1 MLVRERMTRNPV
13 LCAPDLPVND
23 AFDLM
28 KKERIRRIPVV
39 EKNGKLAGIVSDKD
53 LLRVSPSPA
62 TTLSAFEIPYL
73 LSKVKVSDV
82 MTKNVITVNE
92 DTPIE
97 DAARIMVDN
106 KIGGL
111 PVVNEDGVVVGII
124 TETDIFK
131 TFLELI
137 GARKHGVRITMYV
150 KDVRGELARVAKAVA
165 DVGGDIVATVEVP
178 GTDSTNYEVLLKVT
192 DASKDAVVEAL
203 KPIAVRIVDV
213 REG

>member
-13 LCAPDLPVND
+13 LCSLDLPVND

-28 KKERIRRIPVV
+28 KKERIRRLPVV
-39 EKNGKLAGIVSDKD
+39 DKNGKLVGIVSDKD

-62 TTLSAFEIPYL
+62 TTLSAYEIPYL
-73 LSKVKVSDV
+73 LSKVKVNDV
-82 MTKNVITVNE
+82 MTKKVITVSE

-111 PVVNEDGVVVGII
+111 PVVNESNAVVGII

-131 TFLELI
+131 TFLELL
-137 GARKHGVRITMYV
+137 GARKTGVRITMYV
-150 KDVRGELARVAKAVA
+150 KDRRGELARMAKAVA
-165 DVGGDIVATVEVP
+165 DVGGNIVATVEMP
-178 GTDSTNYEVLLKVT
+178 GTDSTNYEVLWKVT
-192 DASKDAVVEAL
+192 EAPKEAVVEAL
-203 KPIAVRIVDV
+203 KPIVERIVDV

>member
-1 MLVRERMTRNPV
+1 MLIRERMTRSPV
-13 LCAPDLPVND
+13 LCTPDMRVSD

-28 KKERIRRIPVV
+28 KKQRIRRMPVV
-39 EKNGKLAGIVSDKD
+39 DKNGKLVGIVSDKD
-53 LLRVSPSPA
+53 LLRVTPSPA
-62 TTLSAFEIPYL
+62 TTLSAYEIPYL

-82 MTKNVITVNE
+82 MTKKVITVAE

-111 PVVNEDGVVVGII
+111 PVVNESNTVVGII

-137 GARKHGVRITMYV
+137 GARKPGVRITMYV
-150 KDVRGELARVAKAVA
+150 KDVRGELARIARAVA
-165 DVGGDIVATVEVP
+165 DVGGNIVATVEVP

-192 DASKDAVVEAL
+192 EASKEVVVEAL

>member
-13 LCAPDLPVND
+13 LCAPDLPVNE

-28 KKERIRRIPVV
+28 KKERIRRMPVV
-39 EKNGKLAGIVSDKD
+39 DKSGKLIGIVSDKD

-73 LSKVKVSDV
+73 LSKVKVNDV
-82 MTKNVITVNE
+82 MTKKVITVTE
-92 DTPIE
+92 ETPIE
-97 DAARIMVDN
+97 DAARTMADN

-111 PVVNEDGVVVGII
+111 PVVGEGGAVAGII

-137 GARKHGVRITMYV
+137 GARKPGVRITMYV
-150 KDVRGELARVAKAVA
+150 KDVRGELARVAQAVA
-165 DVGGDIVATVEVP
+165 EAGGDIVATVGLP
-178 GTDSTNYEVLLKVT
+178 GTDSTNYEILLKVT
-192 DASKDAVVEAL
+192 NVSKDAIVEAL

>member
-1 MLVRERMTRNPV
+1 MLVRERMTRHPV
-13 LCAPDLPVND
+13 LCPPDLPVNE

-39 EKNGKLAGIVSDKD
+39 DKHGKLVGIVSDKD

-62 TTLSAFEIPYL
+62 TTLSAYELPYL
-73 LSKVKVSDV
+73 LSKVKVGDV
-82 MTKNVITVNE
+82 MTKQVITVVE

-111 PVVNEDGVVVGII
+111 PVVNESDAVMGII

-137 GARKHGVRITMYV
+137 GARKPGVRITMYV
-150 KDVRGELARVAKAVA
+150 KDVRGELARMAKAVA
-165 DVGGDIVATVEVP
+165 DVGGNIVATVEVP

-192 DASKDAVVEAL
+192 EAPKDAVVEAL

>member
-1 MLVRERMTRNPV
+1 MLVRERMTRYPV
-13 LCAPDLPVND
+13 LCPPDLSVNE

-39 EKNGKLAGIVSDKD
+39 DKNGKLVGIVSDKD

-62 TTLSAFEIPYL
+62 TTLSAYEIPYL
-73 LSKVKVSDV
+73 LSKVKVGDV
-82 MTKNVITVNE
+82 MTKKVITVIE

-111 PVVNEDGVVVGII
+111 PVVSEATVVVGII

-131 TFLELI
+131 TFLELL
-137 GARKHGVRITMYV
+137 GARRAGVRITMYV
-150 KDVRGELARVAKAVA
+150 KDVRGELARVAQAVA
-165 DVGGDIVATVEVP
+165 EVGGNIIASVEVP
-178 GTDSTNYEVLLKVT
+178 GTDSTNYEVLLKVC
-192 DASKDAVVEAL
+192 DVSKEAIVEAL

>member
-1 MLVRERMTRNPV
+1 MLTHERMTRNPV
-13 LCAPDLPVND
+13 LCSSDLSVND

-28 KKERIRRIPVV
+28 KKERIRRMPVV
-39 EKNGKLAGIVSDKD
+39 DKGGKLVGIVSDKD

-62 TTLSAFEIPYL
+62 TTLSVYEIPYL
-73 LSKVKVSDV
+73 LSKVKVGDV
-82 MTKNVITVNE
+82 MTKQVITITE

-111 PVVNEDGVVVGII
+111 PVVSEATVVVGII

-131 TFLELI
+131 TFLELL
-137 GARKHGVRITMYV
+137 GARRAGVRITMYV
-150 KDVRGELARVAKAVA
+150 KDVRGELARVAQAVA
-165 DVGGDIVATVEVP
+165 EVGGNIIASVEVP
-178 GTDSTNYEVLLKVT
+178 GTDSTNYEVLLKVC
-192 DASKDAVVEAL
+192 DASKDALVEAL

>member
-1 MLVRERMTRNPV
+1 MLIRERMTRNPV
-13 LCAPDLPVND
+13 LCAPDVSVTD

-28 KKERIRRIPVV
+28 KKSRIRRMPVV
-39 EKNGKLAGIVSDKD
+39 DKSGKLVGIVSDKD

-73 LSKVKVSDV
+73 LSKVKVNDV
-82 MTKNVITVNE
+82 MIKKVITVTE

-97 DAARIMVDN
+97 EAARIMVDN

-111 PVVNEDGVVVGII
+111 PVVNEKNAVVGII

-137 GARKHGVRITMYV
+137 GARRKGVRITMYV
-150 KDVRGELARVAKAVA
+150 KDVRGELARVGQAVA
-165 DVGGDIVATVEVP
+165 DIGGNIIATVEVP
-178 GTDSTNYEVLLKVT
+178 GSDSTNYEVLLKVI
-192 DASKDAVVEAL
+192 DVSKEAVVAAL
-203 KPIAVRIVDV
+203 QPIVERIIDV
-213 REG
+213 RES

>member
-13 LCAPDLPVND
+13 LCHPDLPVTD
-23 AFDLM
+23 AFDLI
-28 KKERIRRIPVV
+28 KKEHIRRIPVTD
-39 EKNGKLAGIVSDKD
+39 KNGKLVGIVSDKD
-53 LLRVSPSPA
+53 LMRVSPSPA
-62 TTLSAFEIPYL
+62 TTLSAYEIPYL
-73 LSKVKVSDV
+73 LAKVKVNDV
-82 MTKNVITVNE
+82 MTKHVITVTE

-111 PVVNEDGVVVGII
+111 PVVNDAGVVVGII

-137 GARKHGVRITMYV
+137 GARKPGVRITMYV
-150 KDVRGELARVAKAVA
+150 KDVRGELARVAQAVA
-165 DVGGDIVATVEVP
+165 DVGGNIVATVEVP
-178 GTDSTNYEVLLKVT
+178 GSDSTNYEVLLKVCE
-192 DASKDAVVEAL
+192 ASKEAL
-203 KPIAVRIVDV
+203 VAALTPIAVRIVDV

>member
-1 MLVRERMTRNPV
+1 MLIRERMTRNPV
-13 LCAPDLPVND
+13 LCAADVPVTD

-28 KKERIRRIPVV
+28 KKSHIRRIPVV
-39 EKNGKLAGIVSDKD
+39 DKAGKLVGIVSDKD

-62 TTLSAFEIPYL
+62 TTLSAYEIPYL

-82 MTKNVITVNE
+82 MTKKVITVTE

-97 DAARIMVDN
+97 EAARIMVDN

-111 PVVNEDGVVVGII
+111 PVVDEGDIVVGII

-137 GARKHGVRITMYV
+137 GARRSGVRITMYV
-150 KDVRGELARVAKAVA
+150 KDVRGELARVGQAVA
-165 DVGGDIVATVEVP
+165 DIGGNIIATVEVP
-178 GTDSTNYEVLLKVT
+178 GTDSTNYEVLLKVI
-192 DASKDAVVEAL
+192 DVSKEAVVEAL

>member
-13 LCAPDLPVND
+13 LCSPDLPVND

-28 KKERIRRIPVV
+28 KKERIRRLPVV
-39 EKNGKLAGIVSDKD
+39 DKNGKLVGIVSDKD

-62 TTLSAFEIPYL
+62 TTLSAYEIPYL
-73 LSKVKVSDV
+73 LSKVKVNDV
-82 MTKNVITVNE
+82 MTKKVITVSE

-111 PVVNEDGVVVGII
+111 PVVNESNAVVGII

-131 TFLELI
+131 TFLELL
-137 GARKHGVRITMYV
+137 GARKTGVRITMYV
-150 KDVRGELARVAKAVA
+150 KDRRGELARMAKAVA
-165 DVGGDIVATVEVP
+165 DVGGNIVATVEMP
-178 GTDSTNYEVLLKVT
+178 GTDSTNYEVLWKVT
-192 DASKDAVVEAL
+192 EAPKEAVVEAL
-203 KPIAVRIVDV
+203 KPIVERIVDV

>member
-13 LCAPDLPVND
+13 LCSPDLPVND

-28 KKERIRRIPVV
+28 KKERIRRLPVV
-39 EKNGKLAGIVSDKD
+39 DKNGKLVGIVSDKD

-62 TTLSAFEIPYL
+62 TTLSAYEIPYL
-73 LSKVKVSDV
+73 LSKVKAGDV
-82 MTKNVITVNE
+82 MTKQVITVSE

-111 PVVNEDGVVVGII
+111 PVVNENDVVVGII

-137 GARKHGVRITMYV
+137 GARKPGVRITMYV

-165 DVGGDIVATVEVP
+165 DVGGNIVATVEVP
-178 GTDSTNYEVLLKVT
+178 GSDSTNYEVLLKVT
-192 DASKDAVVEAL
+192 EASKDAVVEAL

>member
-1 MLVRERMTRNPV
+1 MLIRERMTRNPV
-13 LCAPDLPVND
+13 LCLPDLPVND

-39 EKNGKLAGIVSDKD
+39 DKQGKLVGIVSDKD
-53 LLRVSPSPA
+53 LLHVSPSPA
-62 TTLSAFEIPYL
+62 STLSAYEIPYL
-73 LSKVKVSDV
+73 LSKVKVGDV
-82 MTKNVITVNE
+82 MTKKVITVNE

-97 DAARIMVDN
+97 DAARIMADN

-111 PVVNEDGVVVGII
+111 PVVNDSSAVVGII

-131 TFLELI
+131 TLLELL
-137 GARKHGVRITMYV
+137 GARKSGVRITMYV
-150 KDVRGELARVAKAVA
+150 KDRRGELARMSKAVA
-165 DVGGDIVATVEVP
+165 DVDGNIVAIVEMP

-192 DASKDAVVEAL
+192 EASKEAVVKAL
-203 KPIAVRIVDV
+203 EPIVERIVDV

>member
-1 MLVRERMTRNPV
+1 MLVRDRMTRNPV
-13 LCAPDLPVND
+13 LCAPDLPVTE
-23 AFDLM
+23 AFDLT
-28 KKERIRRIPVV
+28 KRERIRRIPVV
-39 EKNGKLAGIVSDKD
+39 DKNGKLVGIVSDKD

-62 TTLSAFEIPYL
+62 TTLSTYEIPYL

-82 MTKNVITVNE
+82 MTKKVITVVE

-111 PVVNEDGVVVGII
+111 PVVNENDAVVGII

-137 GARKHGVRITMYV
+137 GARKPGVRVTMLV
-150 KDVRGELARVAKAVA
+150 KDVRGELARVAQAVA
-165 DVGGDIVATVEVP
+165 NVGGNIVATVEVP

-192 DASKDAVVEAL
+192 EASRDAIVEAL
-203 KPIAVRIVDV
+203 KPIAVRILDV

>member
-1 MLVRERMTRNPV
+1 MLIRERMTRNPV
-13 LCAPDLPVND
+13 LCAPDLPVNE

-39 EKNGKLAGIVSDKD
+39 DKNGKLVGIVSDKD
-53 LLRVSPSPA
+53 LLHVSPSPA
-62 TTLSAFEIPYL
+62 TTLSAYEIPYL
-73 LSKVKVSDV
+73 LSKVKVGDV
-82 MTKNVITVNE
+82 MTKQVITVSE

-111 PVVNEDGVVVGII
+111 PVVNESNAVAGII

-131 TFLELI
+131 TFLELF
-137 GARKHGVRITMYV
+137 GARRPGVRITMYV
-150 KDVRGELARVAKAVA
+150 KNMRGELARVAQAVA
-165 DVGGDIVATVEVP
+165 EVGGDIVASVEMP
-178 GTDSTNYEVLLKVT
+178 GTDSTNYEVLLKVR
-192 DASKDAVVEAL
+192 DAPKEAIVNAL
-203 KPIAVRIVDV
+203 SPVAVRIVDV

>member
-39 EKNGKLAGIVSDKD
+39 DKGGKLVGIVSDKD

-73 LSKVKVSDV
+73 LSRVKTGDV
-82 MTKNVITVNE
+82 MTKKVITVGE
-92 DTPIE
+92 DMPIE

-106 KIGGL
+106 KIGGV
-111 PVVNEDGVVVGII
+111 PVITATGAVVGII

-137 GARKHGVRITMYV
+137 GARKPGVRITMYV
-150 KDVRGELARVAKAVA
+150 KDRRGELARMAKAVA
-165 DVGGDIVATVEVP
+165 DVGGNIVATVEMP

-192 DASKDAVVEAL
+192 DAPKDAIVEAL
-203 KPIAVRIVDV
+203 KPIVERIVDV

>member
-1 MLVRERMTRNPV
+1 MLVRERMTRSPV
-13 LCAPDLPVND
+13 LCQPNLPVND

-28 KKERIRRIPVV
+28 KKEHIRRIPVV
-39 EKNGKLAGIVSDKD
+39 DKNGKLVGIVSDKD

-62 TTLSAFEIPYL
+62 TTLSAYEIPYL
-73 LSKVKVSDV
+73 LSKVKVNDV
-82 MTKNVITVNE
+82 MTRKVITVSE
-92 DTPIE
+92 DTPVE

-111 PVVNEDGVVVGII
+111 PVVNNEAVVVGII

-131 TFLELI
+131 TFLELL
-137 GARKHGVRITMYV
+137 GARKPGVRITMYV
-150 KDVRGELARVAKAVA
+150 KDRRGELARMSKAVA
-165 DVGGDIVATVEVP
+165 DVGGNIVATVEMP

-192 DASKDAVVEAL
+192 EASKEAVVEAL
-203 KPIAVRIVDV
+203 RPIVERIVDV

>member
-13 LCAPDLPVND
+13 LCSSDLPVNE

-28 KKERIRRIPVV
+28 KKERIRRLPVV
-39 EKNGKLAGIVSDKD
+39 DKAGKLMGIVSDKD
-53 LLRVSPSPA
+53 LLRVTPSPA
-62 TTLSAFEIPYL
+62 TTLSAYEIPYL
-73 LSKVKVSDV
+73 LSKVKVNDV
-82 MTKNVITVNE
+82 MTKKVITVTE

-111 PVVNEDGVVVGII
+111 PVVGQDAVVVGII

-137 GARKHGVRITMYV
+137 GARRAGVRITMYV
-150 KDVRGELARVAKAVA
+150 KDVRGELARVAQAVA
-165 DVGGDIVATVEVP
+165 EVGGNIVASVEVP

-192 DASKDAVVEAL
+192 EAPKEVLVKALEPIVE
-203 KPIAVRIVDV
+203 RIVDV

>member
-13 LCAPDLPVND
+13 LCSSDLPVNE

-28 KKERIRRIPVV
+28 KKERIRRLPVV
-39 EKNGKLAGIVSDKD
+39 DKAGKLMGIVSDKD
-53 LLRVSPSPA
+53 LLRVTPSPA
-62 TTLSAFEIPYL
+62 TTLSAYEIPYL
-73 LSKVKVSDV
+73 LSKVKVNDV
-82 MTKNVITVNE
+82 MTKKVITVTE

-111 PVVNEDGVVVGII
+111 PVVGQDAVVVGII

-137 GARKHGVRITMYV
+137 GARRAGVRITMYV
-150 KDVRGELARVAKAVA
+150 KDVRGELARVAQAVA
-165 DVGGDIVATVEVP
+165 EVGGNIVASVEVP
-178 GTDSTNYEVLLKVT
+178 GTDSTNYEVLLKVC
-192 DASKDAVVEAL
+192 DAPKEAIVAAL
-203 KPIAVRIVDV
+203 KPIAVSIVDV

>member
-13 LCAPDLPVND
+13 LCPPDLPVTE

-28 KKERIRRIPVV
+28 KKERIRRMPVV
-39 EKNGKLAGIVSDKD
+39 DKSGKLVGIVSDKD

-62 TTLSAFEIPYL
+62 TTLSAHEIPYL

-82 MTKNVITVNE
+82 MAKKVITVSE

-111 PVVNEDGVVVGII
+111 PVVNESTAVVGII

-131 TFLELI
+131 TFLELL
-137 GARKHGVRITMYV
+137 GARKPGVRITMYV
-150 KDVRGELARVAKAVA
+150 RDRRGELARMAKAVA
-165 DVGGDIVATVEVP
+165 DVGGNIVATVEMP
-178 GTDSTNYEVLLKVT
+178 GTDSTNYEVLWKVT
-192 DASKDAVVEAL
+192 EAPKDAIVEAL
-203 KPIAVRIVDV
+203 KPIVERIVDV

>member
-1 MLVRERMTRNPV
+1 MLIRERMTRNPV
-13 LCAPDLPVND
+13 LCAPDLPVNE

-28 KKERIRRIPVV
+28 KKERIRRLPVV
-39 EKNGKLAGIVSDKD
+39 EKNGKLVGIVSDKD

-82 MTKNVITVNE
+82 MTRKVISVGE

-111 PVVNEDGVVVGII
+111 PVVNEDGAVVGII

-137 GARKHGVRITMYV
+137 GARKPGVRITMYV
-150 KDVRGELARVAKAVA
+150 KDVRGELARVAQAVA
-165 DVGGDIVATVEVP
+165 DVGGNIVATVEVP

-192 DASKDAVVEAL
+192 GASKDAIVDAL
-203 KPIAVRIVDV
+203 NPIAVRIVDV

>member
-13 LCAPDLPVND
+13 LCAPDLPVNE

-28 KKERIRRIPVV
+28 KKEHIRRIPVV
-39 EKNGKLAGIVSDKD
+39 DKGGKLVGIVSDKD
-53 LLRVSPSPA
+53 LLHVSPSPA

-73 LSKVKVSDV
+73 LSRVKVSDV
-82 MTKNVITVNE
+82 MTKKVITVGE
-92 DTPIE
+92 DMPIE

-106 KIGGL
+106 KIGGV
-111 PVVNEDGVVVGII
+111 PVITETGAVVGII

-137 GARKHGVRITMYV
+137 GARKPGVRITMYV
-150 KDVRGELARVAKAVA
+150 KDRRGELARMAKAVA
-165 DVGGDIVATVEVP
+165 DVGGNIVATVEMP

-192 DASKDAVVEAL
+192 EAPKEALVEAL
-203 KPIAVRIVDV
+203 KPIVERIVDV

>member
-1 MLVRERMTRNPV
+1 MLIRDRMTRSPV
-13 LCAPDLPVND
+13 LCAPDVSVTD

-28 KKERIRRIPVV
+28 KKARIRRMPVV
-39 EKNGKLAGIVSDKD
+39 DKHGKLVGIVSDKD

-82 MTKNVITVNE
+82 MIKQVITVQE

-111 PVVNEDGVVVGII
+111 PVVNEADAVVGII

-137 GARKHGVRITMYV
+137 GARRSGVRITMYV
-150 KDVRGELARVAKAVA
+150 KDVRGELARVSQAVA
-165 DVGGDIVATVEVP
+165 DIGGNIIATVEVP
-178 GTDSTNYEVLLKVT
+178 GTDSTNYEVLLKVS
-192 DASKDAVVEAL
+192 DVSKEAVVAAL
-203 KPIAVRIVDV
+203 TPIVVRIVDV
-213 REG
+213 RES

>member
-13 LCAPDLPVND
+13 LCSPDLSVND

-28 KKERIRRIPVV
+28 KKERIRRMPVV
-39 EKNGKLAGIVSDKD
+39 DKGGKLVGIVSDKD
-53 LLRVSPSPA
+53 LLRVTPSPA
-62 TTLSAFEIPYL
+62 TTLSTYEIPYL
-73 LSKVKVSDV
+73 LSKVKVGDV
-82 MTKNVITVNE
+82 MTKKVITVIE

-111 PVVNEDGVVVGII
+111 PVVSEGGAVAGII

-131 TFLELI
+131 TFLELL
-137 GARKHGVRITMYV
+137 GARRAGVRITMYV
-150 KDVRGELARVAKAVA
+150 KDVRGELARVAQAVA
-165 DVGGDIVATVEVP
+165 EVGGNIVASVEVP

-192 DASKDAVVEAL
+192 DAPKEAIVEAL
-203 KPIAVRIVDV
+203 KPIVVRIVDV

>member
-1 MLVRERMTRNPV
+1 MLIRERMTRNLV
-13 LCAPDLPVND
+13 LCQPNLPVNE

-39 EKNGKLAGIVSDKD
+39 DKNGRLAGIVSDKD

-62 TTLSAFEIPYL
+62 TTLSAYEIPYL

-82 MTKNVITVNE
+82 MTRKVITVTE

-111 PVVNEDGVVVGII
+111 PVVNESDAVVGII

-131 TFLELI
+131 TFLELL
-137 GARKHGVRITMYV
+137 GARKPGVRITMYV
-150 KDVRGELARVAKAVA
+150 KDRRGELARMSQAVA
-165 DVGGDIVATVEVP
+165 DVGGNIVATIEMP

-192 DASKDAVVEAL
+192 EASKEALVEAL
-203 KPIAVRIVDV
+203 KPIVERIVDV

>member
-1 MLVRERMTRNPV
+1 MLIRERMTRNPV
-13 LCAPDLPVND
+13 LCAPDVSVTD

-28 KKERIRRIPVV
+28 KKARIRRMPVV
-39 EKNGKLAGIVSDKD
+39 DKNGKLVGIVSDKD
-53 LLRVSPSPA
+53 LLRVTPSTA
-62 TTLSAFEIPYL
+62 TTLSAYEIPYL

-82 MTKNVITVNE
+82 MMKKVITVLE

-97 DAARIMVDN
+97 EAARIMVDN

-111 PVVNEDGVVVGII
+111 PVVNESYAVVGII

-137 GARKHGVRITMYV
+137 GARRSGVRITMIV
-150 KDVRGELARVAKAVA
+150 KDKRGELARISQAVA
-165 DVGGDIVATVEVP
+165 DIGGNIIATVEVP
-178 GTDSTNYEVLLKVT
+178 GTDSSNYEVLLKIIDV
-192 DASKDAVVEAL
+192 SKEAVVNAL
-203 KPIAVRIVDV
+203 KPIVERITDV

>member
-13 LCAPDLPVND
+13 LCSSDLSVND

-28 KKERIRRIPVV
+28 KKERIRRMPVV
-39 EKNGKLAGIVSDKD
+39 DKAGKLVGIVSDKD
-53 LLRVSPSPA
+53 LLRVTPSPA
-62 TTLSAFEIPYL
+62 TTLSTYEIPYL
-73 LSKVKVSDV
+73 LSKVKVGDV
-82 MTKNVITVNE
+82 MTKKVITVTE

-111 PVVNEDGVVVGII
+111 PVVSQESVVVGII

-137 GARKHGVRITMYV
+137 GARRAGVRITMYV
-150 KDVRGELARVAKAVA
+150 KDVRGELARVAEAVA
-165 DVGGDIVATVEVP
+165 GVGGNIIASVEVP
-178 GTDSTNYEVLLKVT
+178 GTDSTNYEVLLKVC
-192 DASKDAVVEAL
+192 DAPKEKLLEAL
-203 KPIAVRIVDV
+203 KPIVVSIVDV

>member
-13 LCAPDLPVND
+13 LCPPDLPVNE
-23 AFDLM
+23 AFDTM

-39 EKNGKLAGIVSDKD
+39 DKNGRLVGIVSDKD
-53 LLRVSPSPA
+53 LLHVSPSPA
-62 TTLSAFEIPYL
+62 TTLSAYEIPYL
-73 LSKVKVSDV
+73 LSKVKVGDV
-82 MTKNVITVNE
+82 MTKKVITVTE
-92 DTPIE
+92 DTPLE

-111 PVVNEDGVVVGII
+111 PVVNEGNAVAGII

-131 TFLELI
+131 TFLELF
-137 GARKHGVRITMYV
+137 GARRSGVRITMFV
-150 KDVRGELARVAKAVA
+150 KNMRGELARVAQAVA
-165 DVGGDIVATVEVP
+165 EVGGDIVASVEMP
-178 GTDSTNYEVLLKVT
+178 GTDSMNYEVLLKVR
-192 DASKDAVVEAL
+192 DAPKEAIVEAL

>member
-1 MLVRERMTRNPV
+1 MLIRERMTRNPV

-39 EKNGKLAGIVSDKD
+39 EKNGRLAGIVSDKD

-73 LSKVKVSDV
+73 LSKVKVGDV
-82 MTKNVITVNE
+82 MTRNVITITE

-111 PVVNEDGVVVGII
+111 PVVNEDGAVVGII

-165 DVGGDIVATVEVP
+165 DVGGNIVATVEVP
-178 GTDSTNYEVLLKVT
+178 GTDSTNYEVLLKIT
-192 DASKDAVVEAL
+192 EASKDAIVAAL